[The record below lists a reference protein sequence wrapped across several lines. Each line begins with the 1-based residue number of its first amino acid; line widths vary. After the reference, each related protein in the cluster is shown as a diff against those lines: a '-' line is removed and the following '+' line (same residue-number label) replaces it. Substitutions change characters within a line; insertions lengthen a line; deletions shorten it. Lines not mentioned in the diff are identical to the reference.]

1 MLAFVT
7 SLRHPHNSADY
18 GRVEQLLQETLGSVT
33 AQTSDDYVV
42 YVVGNRAPAF
52 TLPDRTFFVPVDFAP
67 PVDVAG
73 PQFELGPF
81 VRDKGTKIGI
91 GLAAA
96 REHRPDH
103 VMIFD
108 ADDYVHHDIAAL
120 SSSDPDAN
128 GWLVEEGYIYSR
140 ARQAYQVQ
148 KRFFGV
154 CGTSHVVAWRAY
166 DVPQDLPLTATQDEV
181 AEAYGE
187 RLGALLG
194 AHRNKR
200 IWLSKHG
207 NKLDPMPFRGAVYQV
222 DTGEN
227 HSGKGLR
234 GVARP
239 LGRELTSTYGVPRLR
254 SRVAAA
260 GAAWAPS
267 ELVYSARKRSA
278 DRRARAGKAA
288 ASA

>member
-1 MLAFVT
+1 VIAFVT

-18 GRVEQLLQETLGSVT
+18 DRVEQLLSETLASVT
-33 AQTSDDYVV
+33 AQTCDDYVV
-42 YVVGNRAPAF
+42 YVVGNREPAF
-52 TLPDRTFFVPVDFAP
+52 PLPDRTTFVPVDFPP

-81 VRDKGTKIGI
+81 VHDKGTKIGI

-96 REHRPDH
+96 RKHHPDH

-120 SSSDPDAN
+120 SASDPGAN

-140 ARQAYQVQ
+140 SRQAYQVQ

-154 CGTSHVVAWRAY
+154 CGTSHVVTWRAY
-166 DVPQDLPLTATQDEV
+166 EVPDSLSVTATQNEV
-181 AEAYGE
+181 VEAYGE

-200 IWLSKHG
+200 IWLSKRGH
-207 NKLDPMPFRGAVYQV
+207 KLAPMPFRGAIYQV

-227 HSGKGLR
+227 HSGKALR
-234 GVARP
+234 GLARP
-239 LGRELTSTYGVPRLR
+239 LGRELIETYGVPRLG
-254 SRVAAA
+254 SRA
-260 GAAWAPS
+260 GALWSAWSPVEAAF
-267 ELVYSARKRSA
+267 SARKRIT
-278 DRRARAGKAA
+278 DRRSRAAKQAERT
-288 ASA
+288 

>member
-1 MLAFVT
+1 LLAFVT

-18 GRVEQLLQETLGSVT
+18 GRVEQLLAETLRSVT
-33 AQTSDDYVV
+33 AQTSDEYVV
-42 YVVGNRAPAF
+42 YVVGNREPGF
-52 TLPDRTFFVPVDFAP
+52 TLPARTTFVPVDFPP

-120 SSSDPDAN
+120 SASEPDAN

-166 DVPQDLPLTATQDEV
+166 EVPEDLPLTATQDEV

-207 NKLDPMPFRGAVYQV
+207 NKLAPMPFRGAVYQV

-227 HSGKGLR
+227 HSGKALR
-234 GVARP
+234 GLARP
-239 LGRELTSTYGVPRLR
+239 LDRELTATFGVPRLG
-254 SRVAAA
+254 SR
-260 GAAWAPS
+260 GASLWSAWAPS
-267 ELVYSARKRSA
+267 EMAFSAKKRVA
-278 DRRARAGKAA
+278 DRKARATRM
-288 ASA
+288 